1 MLDFAAMPDPP
12 DPFLTRLQERAAAD
26 KKRIALPESTEPRT
40 LEAAVAMKQRGVAE
54 PVLIGDADAIAKAA
68 QAAGVTHAQLAGIE
82 IRSANDSKDARA
94 DVYAD
99 ALYQR
104 GRHKGISED
113 EARTQARDPL
123 YFAALMVSAGDASG
137 YVAGAENSTANVLR
151 AAIRVFGTKPGIR
164 RVSSFFLMSFS
175 DGVQYVFAD
184 CAVLPDPTADEL
196 VEIAQLAAANAR
208 LFLETE
214 PRVALLSFS
223 TKGSADHPRVRKVV
237 RAAETLRVRSPELA
251 ADGELQAD
259 AAIVSEV
266 GAKKAPGSSVAGR
279 ANTLIFP
286 DLDSGNI
293 ACKLVERLAGASAI
307 GPILQGLAAP
317 ANDLSRGCSSE
328 DIVNVAA
335 ITSLQAGQAG
345 ER

>member
-1 MLDFAAMPDPP
+1 MLDFVTMPDRP
-12 DPFLTRLQERAAAD
+12 DPFLTKLQERAASA

-40 LEAAVAMKQRGVAE
+40 LAAAVAMKRRGIAE
-54 PVLIGDADAIAKAA
+54 PVLIGDADAITEAA
-68 QAAGVTHAQLAGIE
+68 EAAGVARAHLAGIE
-82 IRSANDSKDARA
+82 ICSSSDARA
-94 DVYAD
+94 DIYAD

-104 GRHKGISED
+104 RRHKGISED
-113 EARTQARDPL
+113 EARRQADDPL

-164 RVSSFFLMSFS
+164 RVSSFFLMSFA
-175 DGVQYVFAD
+175 DGAQYVFAD

-335 ITSLQAGQAG
+335 ITSLQAGRAR

>member
-1 MLDFAAMPDPP
+1 MLDFVTMPDRP
-12 DPFLTRLQERAAAD
+12 DPFLTKLQERAASA

-40 LEAAVAMKQRGVAE
+40 LAAAVAMKRRGIAE
-54 PVLIGDADAIAKAA
+54 PVLIGDADAITEAA
-68 QAAGVTHAQLAGIE
+68 EAAGVARAHLAGIE
-82 IRSANDSKDARA
+82 ICSSSDARA
-94 DVYAD
+94 DIYAD

-104 GRHKGISED
+104 RRHKGISED
-113 EARTQARDPL
+113 EARRQAGDPL

-164 RVSSFFLMSFS
+164 RVSSFFLMSFA
-175 DGVQYVFAD
+175 DGTQYVFAD

-335 ITSLQAGQAG
+335 ITSLQAGRAR